1 MILSFETLANQ
12 LEDDALRIKVLD
24 DFHQGLIGDLA
35 VLGLKSLDPIL
46 GISWLKSHL
55 FVGKYS

>member
-35 VLGLKSLDPIL
+35 ALGLKSLEPIL
-46 GISWLKSHL
+46 GIS
-55 FVGKYS
+55 